1 MTPKPAAPFASSAR
15 PLAGQT
21 VLVTG
26 ASSGIGKATALGLA
40 ALGAHVAITG
50 RDVTRTAAAAA
61 DIEAAAG
68 GTVDTFVADLSRQ
81 SEVRR
86 LAAEVLASLPSLDVL
101 VNNVGGYWATRHLTA
116 DGLEHT
122 FALNHLAPYLL
133 TNLLLNRVRESGP
146 SRIVMVSSAAQSG
159 GHIDFD
165 DLQGE
170 RDYSGAR
177 AYSQSKLADL
187 LFTRELA
194 TRLSGTTVTAN
205 AVHPGLVSTGFG
217 ADDPSRIQRLLVP
230 LLRPAMKSP
239 AQGATMSIR
248 AASDP
253 GLADVSGQFFT
264 RRGSAMPT
272 DKDHDDTVANR
283 LWTVSASLVA
293 PSLR

>member
-1 MTPKPAAPFASSAR
+1 MIPKPAAPCASSAR
-15 PLAGQT
+15 PLAGHT
-21 VLVTG
+21 MLVTG
-26 ASSGIGKATALGLA
+26 ASSGIGMATALGLA

-50 RDVTRTAAAAA
+50 RDVTRTAAAA

-81 SEVRR
+81 SGVRR
-86 LAAEVLASLPSLDVL
+86 LAAEVLASLPRLDVF
-101 VNNVGGYWATRHLTA
+101 VNNVGGYWATRHLTT

-122 FALNHLAPYLL
+122 FAVNHLAPYLL
-133 TNLLLNRVRESGP
+133 TNLLLNRLQERGP
-146 SRIVMVSSAAQSG
+146 SRIVTVSSAAQSG
-159 GHIDFD
+159 GHLDFD

-170 RDYSGAR
+170 RDYSGVR
-177 AYSQSKLADL
+177 AYSQSKLANL

-194 TRLSGTTVTAN
+194 TRLSGTKVTAN

-217 ADDPSRIQRLLVP
+217 ADDPSRIQHLLVP
-230 LLRPAMKSP
+230 LLRPAMTGP
-239 AQGATMSIR
+239 PQGATRSIR

-253 GLADVSGQFFT
+253 GLAGVSGQFFT

-272 DKDHDDTVANR
+272 GKDHDDTVANR